1 MLAYDVLQWF
11 FHYLIH
17 LPTLN
22 VQLVGMYSLAQSTS
36 QNHVPDGTCGF
47 VGTYCLGK
55 QGKRGVWI
63 ERERGSMKRGVFV
76 FEAGR
81 QDGDMEV
88 MDKDQPEE
96 TIVFDL
102 YENEA
107 SGQVERIISI
117 RPVNKFT
124 DRKLRTHTAT
134 IDGWFIYEVGSYDLR
149 DECFPQH
156 LSLMFIDIIVFRAE
170 DLTHCTLCEVSG
182 RIVLENWGG
191 EVMVL

>member
-1 MLAYDVLQWF
+1 
-11 FHYLIH
+11 
-17 LPTLN
+17 
-22 VQLVGMYSLAQSTS
+22 MYSLAQSTS
-36 QNHVPDGTCGF
+36 QNHVPDGTRGF

-96 TIVFDL
+96 TIVLDL
-102 YENEA
+102 YKNEA
-107 SGQVERIISI
+107 LGQAEEIISI
-117 RPVNKFT
+117 RPANKFT

-134 IDGWFIYEVGSYDLR
+134 IDGRVVYEVGSYDLR
-149 DECFPQH
+149 GECFPQH
-156 LSLMFIDIIVFRAE
+156 LSLTFIDVIVFRAE
-170 DLTHCTLCEVSG
+170 DLTHCTFCEVSG
-182 RIVLENWGG
+182 RIVLGNRGG